1 VPVIPQASGRQL
13 DMFVG
18 VSADVLRTEQVADRL
33 QLSPV
38 TVRSLAAAGRIPATK
53 VGQEWRY
60 FWPAVVRAIFER
72 SIEVDGGNGGS
83 TQHRPGVTAPV

>member
-1 VPVIPQASGRQL
+1 VNSQGGGHHFDLFAGVP
-13 DMFVG
+13 
-18 VSADVLRTEQVADRL
+18 ADVLRTEQVADRL

-38 TVRSLAAAGRIPATK
+38 TVRGLAAAGRIPATK

-60 FWPAVVRAIFER
+60 FWPAVVRSIFEG

-83 TQHRPGVTAPV
+83 TQQTRGITATV